1 MKEKPVK
8 SGETYWSDLPS
19 KTNWSLKK
27 VRFSHAPTV
36 ALQKCH
42 ALGALCTDYILKKY
56 SLFQIKESELK
67 PKVLSTES

>member
-27 VRFSHAPTV
+27 VRLSHAPTV
-36 ALQKCH
+36 VLKKCH
-42 ALGALCTDYILKKY
+42 ELGALCSDYILKKY
-56 SLFQIKESELK
+56 RLFQIQKIRMK
-67 PKVLSTES
+67 TEGFIN